1 MRIQRIHLF
10 NFRSVEDLTLDLT
23 EDGLHALIGA
33 FGSGKSSFLTGVRF
47 ALFGDNGAGGANLDL
62 RRRGCPKGEEAGC
75 EVTFTHGQDTYVA
88 RRWLRRSN
96 TKKGPVEKTHAS
108 LTLNGNPIDGI
119 TATTLTSEM
128 ESVLG
133 MTARAFTSASM
144 IPQGEVATL
153 MKAPPA
159 EVQTLIEEHT
169 GLDVLTKR
177 RDQARKEAREA
188 EITAE
193 AMAGN
198 EETVWDLAEQ
208 EKDAQAHVERTVTAM
223 QERQRHSDAATEA
236 SRAAE
241 DVVRQLRDRQT
252 AAANHQARIAA
263 SRQRAESAADAVTAL
278 TEEAGNAGIDLNR
291 DPSEDDAA
299 LTSLT
304 EALATVVDGGR
315 EMSAAEA
322 AAREAAQTADAA
334 AAELRE
340 VQDNCAT
347 LDEESAEIDA
357 LTDQAKATISEATE
371 RLRLTHGT
379 YTAAVAEAERLTR
392 AITTLQSDSDGHA
405 CPTCRQHVAD
415 HDELIATLTTAR
427 SSAQSTMEQ
436 AEKAGHA
443 ARAQITEA
451 EQGAVDLE
459 QRGQALTLRRTAL
472 IDATREADRRRAE
485 ASAAQARVGEA
496 RQRMRN
502 LVMQH
507 SSEPVP
513 ADDQLLAAGREIHRV
528 LNGRRDRLV
537 QAAGLRNRL
546 AQAQQAMAS
555 AAEAAREA
563 EAAEVIA
570 PSDQEVDT
578 AVTTAADLRRNAEQ
592 AADELTAATAEHA
605 SASAAQKIVALQLD
619 TARAEWEAKV
629 EATADAAAA
638 RGEADVLTALR
649 FDLLTELTSSI
660 CRSASDL
667 LSGFGGEYV
676 AFHLD
681 DDFIPRAELSDGT
694 LVRTAILSGGEAALV
709 GLSFRIGIT
718 LHITGGG
725 LPEQMIGDEITSYL
739 DEEGRRAV
747 LSSLASIFPSVLL
760 ISHTAEAEDYATRVH
775 RVTRGELQPT
785 RWVEDGDGGREPEE
799 MAA

>member
-10 NFRSVEDLTLDLT
+10 NFRSVEDLTLDLS

-47 ALFGDNGAGGANLDL
+47 ALFGDNGDGGANLDL

-159 EVQTLIEEHT
+159 EVQALIEEHT

-177 RDQARKEAREA
+177 RDQARKDAREA
-188 EITAE
+188 EVAAQ

-198 EETVWDLAEQ
+198 EETVWELAEQ
-208 EKDAQAHVERTVTAM
+208 EKDAQAHVDRTLTAM

-278 TEEAGNAGIDLNR
+278 TEEAGNAGIDLSR
-291 DPSEDDAA
+291 DSSEDDAA

-322 AAREAAQTADAA
+322 AAREAAQKADDADVS
-334 AAELRE
+334 LRG
-340 VQDNCAT
+340 VQADCAT
-347 LDEESAEIDA
+347 LDRENDELDA
-357 LTDQAKATISEATE
+357 LTRQAKEAISQATE
-371 RLRLTHGT
+371 QLRLTHGT
-379 YTAAVAEAERLTR
+379 YTAAAAEDARLGR

-405 CPTCRQHVAD
+405 CPTCRQQVAD
-415 HDELIATLTTAR
+415 HDELIVTLTEAR
-427 SSAQSTMEQ
+427 TLAQATMGQ
-436 AEKAGHA
+436 AEKDGHA
-443 ARAQITEA
+443 ARAQINAA
-451 EQGAVDLE
+451 EQAVADLE
-459 QRGQALTLRRTAL
+459 KRGQALNQRRTAL
-472 IDATREADRRRAE
+472 ADATREAERCRAE
-485 ASAAQARVGEA
+485 ATAAQARAGES
-496 RQRMRN
+496 RQRMRV
-502 LVMQH
+502 LVEQH
-507 SSEPVP
+507 TAEQAP
-513 ADDQLLAAGREIHRV
+513 ADDQLLAVGREIHRS
-528 LNGRRDRLV
+528 LTGRRDRLV

-546 AQAQQAMAS
+546 DQAQRSLNS
-555 AAEAAREA
+555 AVEAAREA
-563 EAAEVIA
+563 EATTVAA
-570 PSDQEVDT
+570 PADQEVDD
-578 AVTTAADLRRNAEQ
+578 AVTTAAGLRRNAEQ
-592 AADELTAATAEHA
+592 AADELTVATAEHA
-605 SASAAQKIVALQLD
+605 SAAAAQKIVTLQLD
-619 TARAEWEAKV
+619 TARSEWEAKV
-629 EATADAAAA
+629 KATADAATA

-649 FDLLTELTSSI
+649 FDLLTDLTSSI

-681 DDFIPRAELSDGT
+681 DDFVPRAELSDGT

-718 LHITGGG
+718 LQITGGG

-747 LSSLASIFPSVLL
+747 LSSLAGIFPSVLL

-775 RVTRGELQPT
+775 RVTRGDLQPT
-785 RWVEDGDGGREPEE
+785 RWADEGGGQEE
-799 MAA
+799 SEELAA